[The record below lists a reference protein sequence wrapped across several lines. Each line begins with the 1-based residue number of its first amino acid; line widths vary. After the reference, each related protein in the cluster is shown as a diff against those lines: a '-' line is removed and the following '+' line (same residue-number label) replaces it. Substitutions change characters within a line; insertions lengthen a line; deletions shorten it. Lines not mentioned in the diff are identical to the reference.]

1 LLYSDS
7 AADACVLLRREP
19 TAQAVSFYR
28 HASLRHGT
36 HAPTTPPPS
45 LPEWLAKTHDPQTRA
60 LLGYNVRNSEI
71 GGKPFHTC
79 TPLAQARALHNL
91 QAFDVVGVTERL
103 DAFIAA
109 LGERTGWRETLSEAT
124 LGALLA
130 AHNAQRY
137 DGTNARWRRDALTAD
152 ELTALAE
159 HTACDISVYAA
170 ASAAQNAAVRAT
182 GAFAA
187 PPVVEPAQPPPPQ
200 QAQHTVAPD
209 AADDAENDARRAV
222 ALAALREQHRAEAV
236 ERMSALPAAAP
247 GGALPSCALLVFY
260 HVAKTGGS
268 YVRFLMQASRAAG
281 DWQVSAAALTPHCLA
296 VGLFARTADTVF
308 ASPRLTKR
316 AGQFDEPE
324 DFRSATWPFLRYR
337 VLSNATGAGAEDVC
351 SVLHARGRLLAE
363 VHANAVRRTRTVVPM
378 TCFAC
383 ACRCTP
389 CAERVCV
396 PLAHAHARRALRCGR
411 AAWRLC
417 CPRCVRATPAAAV
430 G

>member
-1 LLYSDS
+1 MEVQANSNYRLFMDEVLPYASELRKRYAACNCTSALSVVLRCARPRLSCAKLAVARTRDSAFAVLYSDS

-28 HASLRHGT
+28 HASLHHGT

-79 TPLAQARALHNL
+79 TPLAQARALQNL

-103 DAFIAA
+103 DAFITA

-152 ELTALAE
+152 ELAALAE
-159 HTACDISVYAA
+159 HTACDTSVYAA
-170 ASAAQNAAVRAT
+170 ASAAQNAAERAT

-187 PPVVEPAQPPPPQ
+187 PPLIEPAQSPPPQ
-200 QAQHTVAPD
+200 QTPLTVAPA
-209 AADDAENDARRAV
+209 AADNAEKDARRAV

-236 ERMSALPAAAP
+236 ERMSATPAAAP

-281 DWQVSAAALTPHCLA
+281 DWQVSAAAL
-296 VGLFARTADTVF
+296 RTAW
-308 ASPRLTKR
+308 L
-316 AGQFDEPE
+316 GCC
-324 DFRSATWPFLRYR
+324 
-337 VLSNATGAGAEDVC
+337 VLC
-351 SVLHARGRLLAE
+351 SH
-363 VHANAVRRTRTVVPM
+363 
-378 TCFAC
+378 C
-383 ACRCTP
+383 
-389 CAERVCV
+389 
-396 PLAHAHARRALRCGR
+396 
-411 AAWRLC
+411 
-417 CPRCVRATPAAAV
+417 
-430 G
+430 